1 MNTISTYGSW
11 KSPIT
16 SDLIVSGTVGLGQIA
31 MEGEDIYWVEAR
43 PSEAG
48 RNVIV
53 RRTPDGKISDVTP
66 QPFNVRTRVHEYGG
80 ASFVVA
86 SGVVYFSHFADGR
99 IYYQKLD
106 SQPLALTPVVNCR
119 YADGIVDK
127 QRNRLIC
134 VREDHTRESEVV
146 NTIVSINLDN
156 GEDIQILAQGE
167 DFYASPRFSPD
178 GSQISWISWN
188 HPNMPW
194 DGTEL
199 WIAKIQPDGYLGGK
213 YLVAGGPEESI
224 FQPEWSPDGVLYFVS
239 DKSNWWNFYRT
250 PLNPPLVRGEAGI
263 EDSPLVRGE
272 AGIEDSSLVRGE
284 INTEPPL
291 VRGEINTEP
300 PLVRGAWGIEPLYE
314 MAAEFGL
321 PQWVFGMSTYA
332 VVSEHKIIC
341 TYTQQG
347 QWYLATIDLVTK
359 QLSKIDTPY
368 SDISSLKAQGEK
380 VVFLAGSPT
389 ESSAIVQLDLGTS
402 QIEVLRLASNLSLD
416 AGYLS
421 VPESIEF
428 PTENGLTAFAFFY
441 PPKNQD
447 FAAPAGEKPP
457 LIVKSH
463 GGPTAA
469 TSSSMNLKIQYW
481 TSRGFAV
488 LDVNYG
494 GSTGYGR
501 EYRKRL
507 QDSWGIVD
515 VDDCANGAKY
525 LAQRGLVD
533 SAKMAIA
540 GGSAGGYTTLC
551 ALTFRDV
558 FKAGASYYG
567 VSDLSALATDTH
579 KFESRYLDGLIGP
592 YPERKDLY
600 LERSPIHAAANLSC
614 PIIFFQGLE
623 DKVVP
628 PNQAEMMVEILKA
641 KGLPV
646 AYVAY
651 EGEQHGFRRAENIK
665 KTLDGELYFYSQVFK
680 FELADEVAP
689 VLIYNL

>member
-1 MNTISTYGSW
+1 MNKVSPYGSW
-11 KSPIT
+11 KSPIS

-31 MEGEDIYWVEAR
+31 IDGDDIYWVEGR

-48 RNVIV
+48 RSVLV
-53 RRTPDGKISDVTP
+53 RRTPDGTISDVTP
-66 QPFNVRTRVHEYGG
+66 PPFNVRTRVNEYGG
-80 ASFVVA
+80 ASFAVA
-86 SGVVYFSHFADGR
+86 GGVVYFSHFADQR
-99 IYYQKLD
+99 IYTQTLN
-106 SQPLALTPVVNCR
+106 SQPEPLTPTANSR
-119 YADGIVDK
+119 YADAIVDK

-134 VREDHTRESEVV
+134 VREDHAGEGEPV

-156 GEDIQILAQGE
+156 GEDIQILTQGN
-167 DFYASPRFSPD
+167 DFYASPRLSPD
-178 GSQISWISWN
+178 GSLLSWICWN

-199 WIAKIQPDGYLGGK
+199 WVAEINAEGSLGEK
-213 YLVAGGPEESI
+213 YLVAGGVEESI

-239 DKSNWWNFYRT
+239 DKSNWWNFYRWQSRT
-250 PLNPPLVRGEAGI
+250 PLNPSLVRGEAEI
-263 EDSPLVRGE
+263 ET
-272 AGIEDSSLVRGE
+272 SLC
-284 INTEPPL
+284 
-291 VRGEINTEP
+291 
-300 PLVRGAWGIEPLYE
+300 E

-332 VVSEHKIIC
+332 VVSESQIIC

-347 QWYLATIDLVTK
+347 QWHLASLDLTTKHLTTIE
-359 QLSKIDTPY
+359 TPY
-368 SDISSLKAQGEK
+368 TDISSVKARGET
-380 VVFLAGSPT
+380 VVFLASSPT
-389 ESSAIVQLDLGTS
+389 ESTAIVQLNLATS
-402 QIEVLRLASNLSLD
+402 QLEILRQSSNLSINP
-416 AGYLS
+416 GYLS
-421 VPESIEF
+421 VPEPIEF
-428 PTENGLTAFAFFY
+428 PTENNLTAFGFFY

-457 LIVKSH
+457 LVVKSH

-525 LAQRGLVD
+525 LAQKGLVD
-533 SAKMAIA
+533 GERMAIA

-567 VSDLSALATDTH
+567 VSDLEALATDTH
-579 KFESRYLDGLIGP
+579 KFEARYLDGLIGP

-600 LERSPIHAAANLSC
+600 VTRSPIHSAERLSC
-614 PIIFFQGLE
+614 PVIFFQGLE

-651 EGEQHGFRRAENIK
+651 EGEHHGFRRAENIK
-665 KTLDGELYFYSQVFK
+665 RTLDGEFYFYSRVFK
-680 FELADEVAP
+680 FELAEPVEEV
-689 VLIYNL
+689 VIFNL

>member
-1 MNTISTYGSW
+1 MNTVAPYGSW

-31 MEGEDIYWVEAR
+31 IDGDDIYWVEGR

-48 RNVIV
+48 RSVLV
-53 RRTPDGKISDVTP
+53 RRTPDGTISDVTP
-66 QPFNVRTRVHEYGG
+66 PPFNVRTRVNEYGG
-80 ASFVVA
+80 AAFAVA
-86 SGVVYFSHFADGR
+86 GGVVYFSHFADQR
-99 IYYQKLD
+99 IYAQTLN
-106 SQPLALTPVVNCR
+106 SQPEPLTPAANSR
-119 YADGIVDK
+119 YADAMVDK

-134 VREDHTRESEVV
+134 VREDHAGEGEPV

-156 GEDIQILAQGE
+156 GEDIKILTQGN
-167 DFYASPRFSPD
+167 DFYASPRLSPD
-178 GSQISWISWN
+178 GSLLSWICWN

-199 WIAKIQPDGYLGGK
+199 WVAEINADGSLGEK
-213 YLVAGGPEESI
+213 YLVAGGVDESI

-239 DKSNWWNFYRT
+239 DKSNWWNFYRWQSRT
-250 PLNPPLVRGEAGI
+250 PLNPPLVRGEAEI
-263 EDSPLVRGE
+263 E
-272 AGIEDSSLVRGE
+272 ASLC
-284 INTEPPL
+284 
-291 VRGEINTEP
+291 
-300 PLVRGAWGIEPLYE
+300 E

-332 VVSEHKIIC
+332 VVSENKIIC

-347 QWYLATIDLVTK
+347 KWYLASLDLTTK
-359 QLSKIDTPY
+359 QLTTIETPY
-368 SDISSLKAQGEK
+368 TDISSVKARGGN

-389 ESSAIVQLDLGTS
+389 ESTAIVQLNLATS
-402 QIEVLRLASNLSLD
+402 KLEILRQSSNLSINP
-416 AGYLS
+416 GYLS
-421 VPESIEF
+421 VPEPIEF
-428 PTENGLTAFAFFY
+428 PTENNLTAFGFFY

-457 LIVKSH
+457 LVVKSH

-525 LAQRGLVD
+525 LAQKGLVD
-533 SAKMAIA
+533 GERMAIA

-567 VSDLSALATDTH
+567 VSDLEALAGDTH
-579 KFESRYLDGLIGP
+579 KFEARYLDGLIGP

-600 LERSPIHAAANLSC
+600 VHRSPIHSAERLSC
-614 PIIFFQGLE
+614 PVIFFQGLE

-665 KTLDGELYFYSQVFK
+665 RTLDGEFYFYSRVFK
-680 FELADEVAP
+680 FELAEPVEEVP
-689 VLIYNL
+689 IYNL

>member
-1 MNTISTYGSW
+1 MNTVSPYGSW
-11 KSPIT
+11 KSPI
-16 SDLIVSGTVGLGQIA
+16 SADLIVSGTVGLGQIA
-31 MEGEDIYWVEAR
+31 IDGGDIYWVEGR

-48 RNVIV
+48 RSVLV
-53 RRTPDGKISDVTP
+53 RRTPDGTISDVTP
-66 QPFNVRTRVHEYGG
+66 HPFNVRTRVNEYGG
-80 ASFVVA
+80 AAFAVA
-86 SGVVYFSHFADGR
+86 GGVVYFSHFADQR
-99 IYYQKLD
+99 IYVQTLN
-106 SQPLALTPVVNCR
+106 SQPEPLTPAANCR
-119 YADGIVDK
+119 YADAIVDQ

-134 VREDHTRESEVV
+134 VREDHAGEGEPV
-146 NTIVSINLDN
+146 NTIVRINLEN
-156 GEDIQILAQGE
+156 GEDIEILTQGN
-167 DFYASPRFSPD
+167 DFYASPRLSPD
-178 GSQISWISWN
+178 GSLLSWICWN

-199 WIAKIQPDGYLGGK
+199 WVAQINADGSLGEK
-213 YLVAGGPEESI
+213 LLVAGGVEESI

-250 PLNPPLVRGEAGI
+250 VNPRLPREQQEV
-263 EDSPLVRGE
+263 
-272 AGIEDSSLVRGE
+272 
-284 INTEPPL
+284 
-291 VRGEINTEP
+291 
-300 PLVRGAWGIEPLYE
+300 EPLCE

-332 VVSEHKIIC
+332 VVSESKIIC

-347 QWYLATIDLVTK
+347 KWYLASLDLTTN
-359 QLSKIDTPY
+359 QLTTIDTPY
-368 SDISSLKAQGEK
+368 TDISAVKARGET

-389 ESSAIVQLDLGTS
+389 ESTAIVQLNLATSKLEILRKSSDLS
-402 QIEVLRLASNLSLD
+402 INSS
-416 AGYLS
+416 YLS
-421 VPESIEF
+421 VPEPIEF
-428 PTENGLTAFAFFY
+428 PTANNLTAFGFFY

-457 LIVKSH
+457 LVVKSH

-525 LAQRGLVD
+525 LAQKGLVD
-533 SAKMAIA
+533 GERMAIA

-567 VSDLSALATDTH
+567 VSDLEALATDTH
-579 KFESRYLDGLIGP
+579 KFEARYLDGLIGP

-600 LERSPIHAAANLSC
+600 VARSPIHSAERLSC
-614 PIIFFQGLE
+614 PVIFFQGLE

-665 KTLDGELYFYSQVFK
+665 RTLDGEFYFYSRVFK
-680 FELADEVAP
+680 FELAEPVEEVQ
-689 VLIYNL
+689 IYNL

>member
-1 MNTISTYGSW
+1 MNTVSPYGSW
-11 KSPIT
+11 KSPIS
-16 SDLIVSGTVGLGQIA
+16 SDLIVSGTIGLGQITID
-31 MEGEDIYWVEAR
+31 GDDIYWVEGR

-48 RNVIV
+48 RSVLV
-53 RRTPDGKISDVTP
+53 RRTPDGTINDVTP
-66 QPFNVRTRVHEYGG
+66 PPFNVRTRVNEYGG
-80 ASFVVA
+80 AAFVVA
-86 SGVVYFSHFADGR
+86 GSVVYFSHFADQR
-99 IYYQKLD
+99 IYTQTLN
-106 SQPLALTPVVNCR
+106 SQPEPLTPTANSR
-119 YADGIVDK
+119 YADAIVDK

-134 VREDHTRESEVV
+134 VREDHAGEGEPV

-156 GEDIQILAQGE
+156 GADIQILTQGN
-167 DFYASPRFSPD
+167 DFYASPRLSPD
-178 GSQISWISWN
+178 GSLLSWICWN

-199 WIAKIQPDGYLGGK
+199 WVAEINADGSLGK
-213 YLVAGGPEESI
+213 QYLVAGGIEESI

-250 PLNPPLVRGEAGI
+250 VNPRLPREQQEV
-263 EDSPLVRGE
+263 
-272 AGIEDSSLVRGE
+272 
-284 INTEPPL
+284 
-291 VRGEINTEP
+291 
-300 PLVRGAWGIEPLYE
+300 EPLCE

-332 VVSEHKIIC
+332 VVSESKIIC

-347 QWYLATIDLVTK
+347 LWYLASLDLRTK
-359 QLSKIDTPY
+359 QLTTIETPY
-368 SDISSLKAQGEK
+368 TDISSVKARGET
-380 VVFLAGSPT
+380 VVFLASSPT
-389 ESSAIVQLDLGTS
+389 ESTAIVQLHLATS
-402 QIEVLRLASNLSLD
+402 QLEILRKSSNLSVNP
-416 AGYLS
+416 GYLS
-421 VPESIEF
+421 VPEPIEF
-428 PTENGLTAFAFFY
+428 PTENNLTAFGFFY

-457 LIVKSH
+457 LVVKSH

-525 LAQRGLVD
+525 LAQKGLVD
-533 SAKMAIA
+533 GERMAIA

-567 VSDLSALATDTH
+567 VSDLEALATDTH
-579 KFESRYLDGLIGP
+579 KFEARYLDGLIGP

-600 LERSPIHAAANLSC
+600 VARSPIHSAERLSC
-614 PIIFFQGLE
+614 PVIFFQGLE

-665 KTLDGELYFYSQVFK
+665 RTLDGEFYFYSRVFK
-680 FELADEVAP
+680 FELAEPVEEV
-689 VLIYNL
+689 VIFNL

>member
-1 MNTISTYGSW
+1 MNTVSPYGSW
-11 KSPIT
+11 KSPIS
-16 SDLIVSGTVGLGQIA
+16 SDLIVSGTVGIGQIA
-31 MEGEDIYWVEAR
+31 IDGDDIYWVEGR

-48 RNVIV
+48 RSVLV

-66 QPFNVRTRVHEYGG
+66 PPFNVRTRVHEYGG
-80 ASFVVA
+80 ASFAVA
-86 SGVVYFSHFADGR
+86 GGVVYFSHFADQR
-99 IYYQKLD
+99 IYSQALD
-106 SQPLALTPVVNCR
+106 SQPQPLTPAANYR
-119 YADGIVDK
+119 YADAIVDK

-134 VREDHTRESEVV
+134 VREDYAGEGEPV

-156 GEDIQILAQGE
+156 GEDISILTQGK
-167 DFYASPRFSPD
+167 DFYASPRLSPD
-178 GSQISWISWN
+178 GSQLSWICWN

-199 WIAKIQPDGYLGGK
+199 WVAEINADGSLGEK
-213 YLVAGGPEESI
+213 YLVAGGVEESI

-239 DKSNWWNFYRT
+239 DKSNWWNFYRWQSRT
-250 PLNPPLVRGEAGI
+250 PLNPPLVRGEAEI
-263 EDSPLVRGE
+263 ET
-272 AGIEDSSLVRGE
+272 SLC
-284 INTEPPL
+284 
-291 VRGEINTEP
+291 
-300 PLVRGAWGIEPLYE
+300 E

-332 VVSEHKIIC
+332 VVSESKIIC

-347 QWYLATIDLVTK
+347 KWHLASLDLTTK
-359 QLSKIDTPY
+359 QLITIDTPY
-368 SDISSLKAQGEK
+368 TDISSVKARGET

-389 ESSAIVQLDLGTS
+389 ESTAIVQFNLATNQRKILRKSSDLS
-402 QIEVLRLASNLSLD
+402 INY
-416 AGYLS
+416 GYLS
-421 VPESIEF
+421 VPEPIEF
-428 PTENGLTAFAFFY
+428 PTENNLTAFGFFY

-457 LIVKSH
+457 LVVKSH

-525 LAQRGLVD
+525 LAQKGLVD
-533 SAKMAIA
+533 GERMAIA

-551 ALTFRDV
+551 ALIFRDV

-567 VSDLSALATDTH
+567 VSDLEALATDTH
-579 KFESRYLDGLIGP
+579 KFEAHYLDGLIGP

-600 LERSPIHAAANLSC
+600 VNRSPIHSAERLSC
-614 PIIFFQGLE
+614 PVIFFQGLE

-665 KTLDGELYFYSQVFK
+665 RTLDGEFYFYSRVFK
-680 FELADEVAP
+680 FELAEPVEEV
-689 VLIYNL
+689 VIFNL

>member
-1 MNTISTYGSW
+1 MNKVSPYGSW
-11 KSPIT
+11 KSPIS

-31 MEGEDIYWVEAR
+31 IDGDDIYWVEGR

-48 RNVIV
+48 RSVLV
-53 RRTPDGKISDVTP
+53 RRTPDGTISDVTP
-66 QPFNVRTRVHEYGG
+66 HPFNVRTRVNEYGG
-80 ASFVVA
+80 AAFAVA
-86 SGVVYFSHFADGR
+86 GGVVYFSHFADQR
-99 IYYQKLD
+99 IYTQRLN
-106 SQPLALTPVVNCR
+106 SQPEPLTPTANSR
-119 YADGIVDK
+119 YADAIVDK

-134 VREDHTRESEVV
+134 VREDHAGEGEPV

-156 GEDIQILAQGE
+156 GADIQILTQGN
-167 DFYASPRFSPD
+167 DFYASPRLSPD
-178 GSQISWISWN
+178 GSLLSWICWN

-199 WIAKIQPDGYLGGK
+199 WVAEINANGSLGEK
-213 YLVAGGPEESI
+213 YLVAGGVDESI

-239 DKSNWWNFYRT
+239 DKSNWWNFYRWQSRT
-250 PLNPPLVRGEAGI
+250 PLNPSLLRGEAEI
-263 EDSPLVRGE
+263 ET
-272 AGIEDSSLVRGE
+272 SLC
-284 INTEPPL
+284 
-291 VRGEINTEP
+291 
-300 PLVRGAWGIEPLYE
+300 E

-332 VVSEHKIIC
+332 IVSASKIIC

-347 QWYLATIDLVTK
+347 KWHLASLDLTTK
-359 QLSKIDTPY
+359 QLTTIETPY
-368 SDISSLKAQGEK
+368 TDISSVTGQGET

-389 ESSAIVQLDLGTS
+389 ESTAIVQLNLATNKLE
-402 QIEVLRLASNLSLD
+402 ILRQSSKLSINT
-416 AGYLS
+416 GYLS
-421 VPESIEF
+421 VPEPIEF
-428 PTENGLTAFAFFY
+428 PTENNLTAFGFFY

-447 FAAPAGEKPP
+447 FAGPAGEKPP
-457 LIVKSH
+457 LVVKSH

-525 LAQRGLVD
+525 LALKGLVD
-533 SAKMAIA
+533 GERMAIA

-567 VSDLSALATDTH
+567 VSDLEALATDTH
-579 KFESRYLDGLIGP
+579 KFEARYLDGLIGP

-600 LERSPIHAAANLSC
+600 VARSPIHSAERLSC
-614 PIIFFQGLE
+614 PVIFFQGLE

-651 EGEQHGFRRAENIK
+651 EGEHHGFRRAENIK
-665 KTLDGELYFYSQVFK
+665 RTLDGEFYFYSRVFK
-680 FELADEVAP
+680 FELAEPVEEV
-689 VLIYNL
+689 VIFNL